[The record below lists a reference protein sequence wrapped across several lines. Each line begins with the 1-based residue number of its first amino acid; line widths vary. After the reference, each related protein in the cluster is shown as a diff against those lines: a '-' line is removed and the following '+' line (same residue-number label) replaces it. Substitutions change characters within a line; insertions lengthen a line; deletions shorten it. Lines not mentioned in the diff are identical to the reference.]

1 MKTEEQ
7 LSGFADRCCNMED
20 RSVAWGGYVDPA
32 CSYAYGAR
40 TILNQDHLDFLP
52 DRHSGIVEFEAN
64 SIDRDNLESFLIGN
78 PEYADG
84 WGKANRKMSSLIGA
98 MTVWGSDSDR
108 FWLRFKRFVIMGSP
122 NASYGY
128 FYLKA
133 WIMPTEDLAPLTED
147 IVDLYGEALKDNYQG
162 WQYERVL
169 LGEDSQINGVDH
181 GVADFT
187 VDGKLQQITYADG
200 STWFDPEDLPDFA

>member
-32 CSYAYGAR
+32 CSYAYGSR
-40 TILNQDHLDFLP
+40 CILEKNCLDFLP

-64 SIDRDNLESFLIGN
+64 SVDRDNLESFLIGN
-78 PEYADG
+78 GGKDG
-84 WGKANRKMSSLIGA
+84 WGKANRKMSNLIGA
-98 MTVWGSDSDR
+98 LDVWGSDSDR

-122 NASYGY
+122 NASHGY

-133 WIMPTEDLAPLTED
+133 WVMPTEELAPLTED
-147 IVDLYGEALKDNYQG
+147 IVALYGDALKDNYQG
-162 WQYERVL
+162 WRYERVL
-169 LGEDSQINGVDH
+169 IGRDSQIRAVEH

-187 VDGKLQQITYADG
+187 VEGKLQRITYADG
-200 STWFDPEDLPDFA
+200 SIRFDSEGF